1 MSDDEE
7 ESILSLSTLLFAVVT
22 LAVYILFL
30 RPTPTAR
37 NNSNNNGTAA
47 TPATT
52 PTTATAAA
60 RTTAVQQRRAN
71 ALAGA
76 NANATARRRQQQQ
89 QQQQQNNNNT
99 TVATIQQR
107 RPPVL
112 SENAI
117 EVLKNCKAYPPHVEP
132 RSIKSNSNNSI
143 GCYNLLSDSGLISFN
158 YLKAASAASAAA
170 SAANSSNNN
179 TKNNPIDLTKKTAT
193 TNTNANSN
201 NNNNNNKIQ
210 RQERAK
216 ILSRL
221 FANSSTVATPPMKG
235 STFIIGVS
243 YELQLLQKKEQ
254 KLAII
259 RVIKGLA
266 TYYNVLVIVAVDN
279 KDDNDDNSNSNSN
292 HRYESTQKIHAQVVQ
307 TLRSSSSDEEGVGG
321 GEKND
326 DSLLLLSES
335 ILPSHRILLSNTKSS
350 AVGRIALV
358 RQLSSNIGLTID
370 FNPEVKLQLEKF
382 GYNVSIIKNWSD
394 TFPSPPS
401 V

>member
-1 MSDDEE
+1 MPDYNNNNGGGGEEGE
-7 ESILSLSTLLFAVVT
+7 ESILSLSTLLFAFVT

-30 RPTPTAR
+30 RPTPPAR
-37 NNSNNNGTAA
+37 NNNNGT
-47 TPATT
+47 T
-52 PTTATAAA
+52 TTATTTTATT

-71 ALAGA
+71 ALAVGA
-76 NANATARRRQQQQ
+76 NANATARRQQ
-89 QQQQQNNNNT
+89 QQQQQNN
-99 TVATIQQR
+99 TVAIQ

-117 EVLKNCKAYPPHVEP
+117 EVLKDCKAYPPHVEP
-132 RSIKSNSNNSI
+132 TSIKSNSNSI
-143 GCYNLLSDSGLISFN
+143 GCYNLLSDSGLVSFN
-158 YLKAASAASAAA
+158 YIKAASAAAAA
-170 SAANSSNNN
+170 SSNNN
-179 TKNNPIDLTKKTAT
+179 NNNNSSNTGDTKNAPVVDLTKTAT
-193 TNTNANSN
+193 TNTANSN
-201 NNNNNNKIQ
+201 NNSNNKIQ

-221 FANSSTVATPPMKG
+221 FANTSTATPPMKG
-235 STFIIGVS
+235 STFVIGLS
-243 YELQLLQKKEQ
+243 YEQLQKKEQ
-254 KLAII
+254 QLSIT

-279 KDDNDDNSNSNSN
+279 NDNSNN
-292 HRYESTQKIHAQVVQ
+292 HRYESTQKIHEQVVQ
-307 TLRSSSSDEEGVGG
+307 TLRSG
-321 GEKND
+321 GEESESEGEN

-370 FNPEVKLQLEKF
+370 FDPEVKIQLEKF
-382 GYNVSIIKNWSD
+382 GYNVSIIKNWYE
-394 TFPSPPS
+394 TFPPS

>member
-37 NNSNNNGTAA
+37 NNNNNGTTA
-47 TPATT
+47 TTATT
-52 PTTATAAA
+52 PTTTATAA
-60 RTTAVQQRRAN
+60 RTTAVHQRRAN

-76 NANATARRRQQQQ
+76 NNANATARRQQQ
-89 QQQQQNNNNT
+89 QQQQQNNNT
-99 TVATIQQR
+99 TVATIQR

-143 GCYNLLSDSGLISFN
+143 GCYNLLSDSGLVSFN
-158 YLKAASAASAAA
+158 YLKAASAASAA
-170 SAANSSNNN
+170 SAANNSNNN
-179 TKNNPIDLTKKTAT
+179 TKDAPIDLTKKNAT
-193 TNTNANSN
+193 TTNANN
-201 NNNNNNKIQ
+201 NNSNNKIQ

-243 YELQLLQKKEQ
+243 YEQQLLQKEKEQ

-266 TYYNVLVIVAVDN
+266 TYYNVLVIVAVDTN
-279 KDDNDDNSNSNSN
+279 DNDDNSNNSN
-292 HRYESTQKIHAQVVQ
+292 HHRYESTQKIHEQVVQ
-307 TLRSSSSDEEGVGG
+307 TLRSGDEEGVGG

-326 DSLLLLSES
+326 DSLLSES
-335 ILPSHRILLSNTKSS
+335 ILPSHRILLSKS

>member
-1 MSDDEE
+1 MSDYNSNNNNGEEGEGE

-30 RPTPTAR
+30 RPTPTVR
-37 NNSNNNGTAA
+37 NNNNNG
-47 TPATT
+47 TT
-52 PTTATAAA
+52 PTTATTPPATSTATAA

-76 NANATARRRQQQQ
+76 NANATARRQ
-89 QQQQQNNNNT
+89 QQQQQNNNT
-99 TVATIQQR
+99 TVATIQR

-132 RSIKSNSNNSI
+132 RYVKSNSDSI
-143 GCYNLLSDSGLISFN
+143 GCYNLLSDSGLVSFN
-158 YLKAASAASAAA
+158 YLKAASAAA
-170 SAANSSNNN
+170 SAATATTNSNNT
-179 TKNNPIDLTKKTAT
+179 TKDAPIDLTKKTAT
-193 TNTNANSN
+193 TTNANN
-201 NNNNNNKIQ
+201 NSNNKIQ

-243 YELQLLQKKEQ
+243 YEQLLQKEKKQ
-254 KLAII
+254 KLSIT

-279 KDDNDDNSNSNSN
+279 DDDDNSNSNSN
-292 HRYESTQKIHAQVVQ
+292 HHRYESTQKVHAQVVQ
-307 TLRSSSSDEEGVGG
+307 SLRSSSGDEEG
-321 GEKND
+321 GEND
-326 DSLLLLSES
+326 DALLLLSEAT
-335 ILPSHRILLSNTKSS
+335 LPSHRILLSNTKSS

-370 FNPEVKLQLEKF
+370 FNPEVKIQLEKF
-382 GYNVSIIKNWSD
+382 GYNVSIIKNWYE
-394 TFPSPPS
+394 TFPSPS

>member
-7 ESILSLSTLLFAVVT
+7 ESILSLSTLLFAFVT

-30 RPTPTAR
+30 RPTPTVR
-37 NNSNNNGTAA
+37 NNINNNGTTA
-47 TPATT
+47 TTATT
-52 PTTATAAA
+52 PPTAATAA

-76 NANATARRRQQQQ
+76 NANANARRQ
-89 QQQQQNNNNT
+89 QQQQQNNNNNT
-99 TVATIQQR
+99 TVATIQR

-117 EVLKNCKAYPPHVEP
+117 EILKDCKAYPPHVEP
-132 RSIKSNSNNSI
+132 RSIKSNSNSNSI
-143 GCYNLLSDSGLISFN
+143 GCYNLLSDSGLVSFN
-158 YLKAASAASAAA
+158 YLKAASAATAT
-170 SAANSSNNN
+170 ANSNN
-179 TKNNPIDLTKKTAT
+179 TTKDAPINLTKKTAT
-193 TNTNANSN
+193 TNTNANAN
-201 NNNNNNKIQ
+201 NNNSNNKLQ

-221 FANSSTVATPPMKG
+221 FANNSSTVATPPMKG

-243 YELQLLQKKEQ
+243 YEQQLLQKEKKQ

-266 TYYNVLVIVAVDN
+266 TYYNVLVIVAVDDN
-279 KDDNDDNSNSNSN
+279 DNDDNTNSNN
-292 HRYESTQKIHAQVVQ
+292 HHRYESTQKLHAQVVQ
-307 TLRSSSSDEEGVGG
+307 TLRSSSSGDDEEGVGDG
-321 GEKND
+321 GEKKD
-326 DSLLLLSES
+326 DSLVLLSES
-335 ILPSHRILLSNTKSS
+335 MLPSHRILLSNTKSS

-382 GYNVSIIKNWSD
+382 GYNVSIIKNWYE
-394 TFPSPPS
+394 TFPSAPS